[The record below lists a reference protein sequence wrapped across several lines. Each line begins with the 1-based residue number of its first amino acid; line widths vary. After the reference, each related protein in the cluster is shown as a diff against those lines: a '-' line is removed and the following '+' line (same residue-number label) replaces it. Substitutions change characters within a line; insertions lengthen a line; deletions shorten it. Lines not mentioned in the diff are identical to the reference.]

1 MDEINRIIMSLES
14 SFLILFL
21 CDDINEKM
29 YKEMIARL
37 RSIVK
42 ELKRFKYKPA
52 ADGITFSQMEKFIN
66 SHINFA
72 DNKTLLAEL
81 QRRGMTKENLSEI
94 DSIISKLL

>member
-1 MDEINRIIMSLES
+1 MDKINRIIMSLEN

-21 CDDINEKM
+21 CDNINEKM

-37 RSIVK
+37 RSTVK

-52 ADGITFSQMEKFIN
+52 ADGITFSQMEKFVN

-72 DNKTLLAEL
+72 DNKTLMAEL
-81 QRRGMTKENLSEI
+81 QRRGVTKEDLFEI
-94 DSIISKLL
+94 ESIISKS

>member
-1 MDEINRIIMSLES
+1 MDKISRIIMSLEN

-21 CDDINEKM
+21 CDNINEKM

-52 ADGITFSQMEKFIN
+52 EDGITFSQMEKFVN

-72 DNKTLLAEL
+72 DSKTLMAEL
-81 QRRGMTKENLSEI
+81 QRRGVTKENLLEI
-94 DSIISKLL
+94 ESIISKL